1 MVNQIVKQFEQTV
14 YKALNHY
21 AMGNSV
27 QIEEMGISISFDG
40 SGEEVVFTL
49 LKADKEGEKI
59 TGYNKVTELEYTK
72 GILLR
77 RIDLT
82 GQSIYVPQFIKQ
94 ILTTLC
100 GANECQKNEIFVN
113 LFPVR
118 GKVVMYLYINKK
130 FVEVLDL
137 KTLLE

>member
-14 YKALNHY
+14 YKALTHY
-21 AMGNSV
+21 AEQNSV
-27 QIEEMGISISFDG
+27 QIEEMGISISFDKN
-40 SGEEVVFTL
+40 EEVIFTL
-49 LKADKEGEKI
+49 LKAEKEGEKI
-59 TGYNKVTELEYTK
+59 KGYNKVQELEYTK

-94 ILTTLC
+94 IMTTLC
-100 GANECQKNEIFVN
+100 GAHECQKDQIFVN

-118 GKVVMYLYINKK
+118 GKVAMYLYINKK
-130 FVEVLDL
+130 FVEILDL
-137 KTLLE
+137 KNLLE